1 MLPEC
6 RFCSGSPSGHYDS
19 RKADDG
25 GPSPYCGWC
34 RQVLGN
40 GMTGEASPG
49 AAGKKLLAPK
59 KRHFA
64 LSFHMA
70 ISMWAWDAWD
80 YGNHL
85 AILRAVNM
93 KTTP

>member
-1 MLPEC
+1 
-6 RFCSGSPSGHYDS
+6 
-19 RKADDG
+19 
-25 GPSPYCGWC
+25 
-34 RQVLGN
+34 
-40 GMTGEASPG
+40 MTGEASPG